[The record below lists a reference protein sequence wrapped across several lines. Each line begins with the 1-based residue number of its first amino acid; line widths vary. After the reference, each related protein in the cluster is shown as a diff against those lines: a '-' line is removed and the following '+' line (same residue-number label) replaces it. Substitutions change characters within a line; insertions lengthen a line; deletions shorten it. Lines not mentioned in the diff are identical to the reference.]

1 MRRILLSV
9 GAQAGDFASRKKIAR
24 RFSEPVG
31 FSLHRTRRFLFPK
44 AAANLKKDLPCGKS
58 FFGVSAG
65 ARTRTGSVGGSNGI
79 QFHHGHIFRYFGHN
93 FAFR

>member
-1 MRRILLSV
+1 MFVYKPGELR
-9 GAQAGDFASRKKIAR
+9 FAKENRPAI
-24 RFSEPVG
+24 F
-31 FSLHRTRRFLFPK
+31 RTRRFLFPK

>member
-1 MRRILLSV
+1 MRRNLLSV
-9 GAQAGDFASRKKIAR
+9 CVQAGGLRFAKENRPAI
-24 RFSEPVG
+24 F
-31 FSLHRTRRFLFPK
+31 RTRRFLFPK

>member
-1 MRRILLSV
+1 MRRTLPSIGV
-9 GAQAGDFASRKKIAR
+9 QAGGLRFAKENRPAI
-24 RFSEPVG
+24 F
-31 FSLHRTRRFLFPK
+31 RTRRFLSPK
-44 AAANLKKDLPCGKS
+44 AAANLKKDLLCGKS